1 MTRATRVAA
10 AAAITLASLGAVPM
24 TTSATAAPVAAPS
37 LLQAAPAAAPQ
48 KKEAFSLTL
57 SIKNRTIVPS
67 GAANGIGDVT
77 VENGTAERDG
87 AKAGTFT
94 TLSRVLSVPKKGVE
108 SRDAQVTVQLKNGTI
123 QMQAVNEELA
133 GEPFAVGRILPIV
146 GGTGEYAGARGTCN
160 LVPQGDKGR
169 YLALIDVVVAK
180 DFKASSVKVPAAQA
194 VTVPAPKGTKQG
206 ITGVTLKRAVGSAA
220 SYTSVGTRVGSSS
233 GTVRDSVE
241 LLVTLEGGTLFARG
255 ITESQQR
262 AVKSQTYAVLGGTGS
277 YAGYRGELTL
287 SAKATGI
294 QMRLV
299 APTGKKDTSLKW
311 SEITGQQAEVPI
323 TGGTFLAADGT
334 IKGQKGKPTWV
345 AYIATYQPVGDVT
358 PAITMVERTFSDGTM
373 LVTGMAD
380 DSTVTEEYA
389 RPIIGG
395 TGGLAGVGG
404 EALSKPVSAAKWDI
418 VAAFWR

>member
-1 MTRATRVAA
+1 MNRATRVGAA
-10 AAAITLASLGAVPM
+10 VSIALAGLIAVPM
-24 TTSATAAPVAAPS
+24 TTSATAAPVSAQTAPTAD
-37 LLQAAPAAAPQ
+37 QQ
-48 KKEAFSLTL
+48 KKEAFSLTFAL
-57 SIKNRTIVPS
+57 KNRTIVPS
-67 GAANGIGDVT
+67 GDANGIGDVT
-77 VENGTAERDG
+77 VEKGTVERDG

-108 SRDAQVTVQLKNGTI
+108 SRDAQITVQLKNGTI

-180 DFKASSVKVPAAQA
+180 DFTPSSAKVPAAQT

-220 SYTSVGTRVGSSS
+220 SYTSVGTRVGSTS
-233 GTVRDSVE
+233 GTVRDSIDF
-241 LLVTLEGGTLFARG
+241 LVTLEGGTLFARG
-255 ITESQQR
+255 IAESQQR

-294 QMRLV
+294 QLRLV

-311 SEITGQQAEVPI
+311 SEIAGEQAEVPI

-334 IKGQKGKPTWV
+334 IKGQKGKPTWA
-345 AYIATYQPVGDVT
+345 AYTATYQPVGDVT
-358 PAITMVERTFSDGTM
+358 PAITMVERTFNDATL
-373 LVTGMAD
+373 LVTGMTD
-380 DSTVTEEYA
+380 DSTVTQGYVA
-389 RPIIGG
+389 PIVGG

>member
-1 MTRATRVAA
+1 MIRATRIAA
-10 AAAITLASLGAVPM
+10 AAALAVASFATVPV
-24 TTSATAAPVAAPS
+24 TTSATVAPVSAPS
-37 LLQAAPAAAPQ
+37 PAKVSPAAAPQ

-57 SIKNRTIVPS
+57 VLKNRTIVPS
-67 GAANGIGDVT
+67 GDAQGVGDVT
-77 VENGTAERDG
+77 VENGAVERDG

-108 SRDAQVTVQLKNGTI
+108 SRDAQITVQLKNGTI
-123 QMQAVNEELA
+123 QLQAVNEELS

-146 GGTGEYAGARGTCN
+146 GGTGDYAGAHGTCN

-169 YLALIDVVVAK
+169 YLALIDVVLAK
-180 DFKASSVKVPAAQA
+180 DLKASSAKVPAAQS
-194 VTVPAPKGTKQG
+194 VTVPAPQGTKQG
-206 ITGVTLKRAVGSAA
+206 ITGVTLKRAVGSTA
-220 SYTSVGTRVGSSS
+220 SYTSIGTRVGSSS

-241 LLVTLEGGTLFARG
+241 FLVTLEGGTLFARG
-255 ITESQQR
+255 IAESQQR
-262 AVKSQTYAVLGGTGS
+262 SVKAQTYAVLGGTGA

-299 APTGKKDTSLKW
+299 APSGKKDTSLKW

-323 TGGTFLAADGT
+323 TGGNLLAAEGS

-345 AYIATYQPVGDVT
+345 AYVATYQPVGDVT
-358 PAITMVERTFSDGTM
+358 PAVTMVERTFTDGTM
-373 LVTGMAD
+373 LVTGMTD
-380 DSTVTEEYA
+380 DSTVTEQYA

-404 EALSKPVSAAKWDI
+404 EALSKPVSATRWDI